1 MKNMTETGITTGIAT
16 GKETGN
22 ESGAVP
28 DHETGN
34 EIGTITGIVT
44 GNGPDRTLDE
54 LGTCIGC
61 RLPWNGESGTGYCR
75 NAVLVIAD
83 DTCIEVTEF
92 LPPLNKG
99 EQKNLAETEITT
111 GQSVRDVL
119 IIPLE
124 QLTPR
129 GQMTQAE
136 PELHSGPE
144 IIIGVRI

>member
-1 MKNMTETGITTGIAT
+1 MKNLTETGIGKGIAT

-22 ESGAVP
+22 ESGVVP
-28 DHETGN
+28 EDQTGN
-34 EIGTITGIVT
+34 KIGTVTGIVT
-44 GNGPDRTLDE
+44 GNGPDRTLDL

-61 RLPWNGESGTGYCR
+61 RLPWNGKSGTGYCR

-99 EQKNLAETEITT
+99 EQKNLAETEIST

-119 IIPLE
+119 IIPRE
-124 QLTPR
+124 QSTPG
-129 GQMTQAE
+129 GQKTQAE
-136 PELHSGPE
+136 PELHSTPE
-144 IIIGVRI
+144 IIIGVRV